1 MNVSTLSTK
10 NHQCKSHKPSNYPIT
25 IGTSALPTAGHAQE
39 ESRDTAI
46 ANQLLSLEMPK
57 RDSGDSD
64 GVLNPIIESSGSDHH
79 SVRLPS
85 SSAVM
90 NN

>member
-1 MNVSTLSTK
+1 MNASTLSTK
-10 NHQCKSHKPSNYPIT
+10 NHQRESHEPLDYPKT
-25 IGTSALPTAGHAQE
+25 LAKARLPTAGHAQA
-39 ESRDTAI
+39 ESGDQVI
-46 ANQLLSLEMPK
+46 ASQLLSLEMPK

-85 SSAVM
+85 VLVVM
-90 NN
+90 DC

>member
-1 MNVSTLSTK
+1 MSTLSTK
-10 NHQCKSHKPSNYPIT
+10 NHQRKSHQPLNYPT
-25 IGTSALPTAGHAQE
+25 TLATSGLPTAGHVQE
-39 ESRDTAI
+39 ESGDKAI
-46 ANQLLSLEMPK
+46 ANQFLSLETSK

-85 SSAVM
+85 ALGGYQLLM
-90 NN
+90 

>member
-10 NHQCKSHKPSNYPIT
+10 NHQRKSHKPLNHPTSLAN
-25 IGTSALPTAGHAQE
+25 SALPTAGHAQE
-39 ESRDTAI
+39 ESGDQVI
-46 ANQLLSLEMPK
+46 ASQFLSLEMHK

-79 SVRLPS
+79 SVCLPS
-85 SSAVM
+85 ALVVM
-90 NN
+90 DC